1 MMMMIAVKVGILV
14 TGPLFSRDQTYL
26 RPPLDSRGFL
36 TCGQGVKLCRRRK
49 KMCGVFF
56 YKKLPP
62 SSPFSF
68 LLLFLKMLYDA
79 TLIAVYI
86 FSFAYFHE
94 STTQRERFFKSLFK
108 KIECDEIGFWFD
120 KLLQIMKKGLV
131 GFIKKSLMKNTLY
144 RNKRFTL
151 NEIFHISKRFKI
163 CCILCAYNLGFF
175 IFHFT
180 FPPL

>member
-1 MMMMIAVKVGILV
+1 MWIGCKIVQKEKKNV
-14 TGPLFSRDQTYL
+14 Q
-26 RPPLDSRGFL
+26 GFFFI
-36 TCGQGVKLCRRRK
+36 K
-49 KMCGVFF
+49 KT
-56 YKKLPP
+56 
-62 SSPFSF
+62 SSIIPFSF

>member
-14 TGPLFSRDQTYL
+14 TEPLFSRDQTYL

-36 TCGQGVKLCRRRK
+36 TCGQGVKLCGGRK
-49 KMCGVFF
+49 KMFRVFF
-56 YKKLPP
+56 KKKT
-62 SSPFSF
+62 SSIIP
-68 LLLFLKMLYDA
+68 LFLSSLIFKDAIRDA

-94 STTQRERFFKSLFK
+94 STTQRERFFKCRFK

-151 NEIFHISKRFKI
+151 NETFLRIPSKFVI
-163 CCILCAYNLGFF
+163 YYV
-175 IFHFT
+175 
-180 FPPL
+180 